1 MAKNTEGLV
10 LKQQQSAHA
19 VGTGVPQDYEGTFTG
34 PLHGNAD
41 TATSLAAPFTVE
53 FVGDYATGSFT
64 TSGKNASA
72 RLKVTRA
79 DVAEH
84 AAIADTAK
92 NVSNA
97 QLAQSATFA
106 TNATYAAESGKA
118 ATADLAKKA
127 MESDSA
133 VKAGFAT
140 NAELANEAARA
151 TIAESAAE
159 AEHAKEADHA
169 LTADALTNPE
179 SPVKFAE
186 LAERAMLAEKAQYDC
201 MGRSIVEYYA
211 LKSELKPYEDCLT
224 QDDADC
230 LYVHREDQILNATIR
245 GKAFGSGVVEG
256 NTLKLHISSIAKSCC
271 GNYDIYEDVIIGA
284 LPKDEALRDTT
295 KVYIDLDRSMWV
307 WDNHNKVWFQ
317 VFSPLDPAIEELL
330 LKHIDHLNKLIDEWA
345 SLQKQFVTLNTAQ
358 RIDGVKTYTNIPSIP
373 IADLNVDP
381 GRYSASVHNVRDVR
395 DLLRSE
401 HHMDMHKLQDLIAEL
416 TDRVDAQQ
424 LGDIILGT
432 KNYTLKEN
440 WDEMVSRTIYL
451 NFLDENKLYIAM
463 DPETWLPMDQSEVP
477 VYIRSIIKSTTGQ
490 VTWFDRRSSID
501 PKAWVPWDVTDD
513 GKRNIVLQ
521 QGSQLKSFNSVGE
534 KKNLISLSNNNTVQT
549 GTLETGYNIRALDG
563 KVTINGKGVIATDD
577 IFGNYLPL
585 TGGVLTGN
593 LEVPDIP
600 EAQKDGVVF
609 NSKTTWLAIEK
620 AIRTYDNNLNIHKYM
635 PKAGGIFTG
644 PVYGVDQPDLPN
656 ADATAIP
663 NLGDVLKLIKK
674 NIQEDGALKLE
685 FLDSVP
691 SCDDMVPNVLY
702 SVPFYEFISN
712 SEIQSIRVEPDDTN
726 STPKESEGVI
736 YGSNDILK

>member
-1 MAKNTEGLV
+1 MAKNTDGLV
-10 LKQQQSAHA
+10 LKGEQSAHA
-19 VGTGVPQDYEGTFTG
+19 VGAGNPQDYEGTFTG
-34 PLHGNAD
+34 TLHGNAD
-41 TATSLAAPFTVE
+41 TATSLAAPFIVT
-53 FVGDYATGSFT
+53 FTGDAAGSFT

-72 RLKVTRA
+72 RITVTKA

-97 QLAQSATFA
+97 QLAHSATFA
-106 TNATYAAESGKA
+106 TNSTYAAESGKA
-118 ATADLAKKA
+118 TTADLAKKA
-127 MESDSA
+127 LESDSA
-133 VKAGFAT
+133 VKAGFASS
-140 NAELANEAARA
+140 AGFANEAARA
-151 TIAESAAE
+151 TVADKATDS
-159 AEHAKEADHA
+159 EHATEADHA
-169 LTADALTNPE
+169 LTADALTNPNA
-179 SPVKFAE
+179 PVAFAE
-186 LAERAMLAEKAQYDC
+186 LAEKALLAEKAQYDC
-201 MGRSIVEYYA
+201 MGRSLVDYYA

-230 LYVHREDQILNATIR
+230 LYVHREDQVLNATVR
-245 GKAFGSGVVEG
+245 GKAYGSGVVEG
-256 NTLKLHISSIAKSCC
+256 NTLKIHISSIAKSCC

-295 KVYIDLDRSMWV
+295 KVYIDLDHSMWV
-307 WDNHNKVWFQ
+307 WDNHNKVWLQ
-317 VFSPLDPAIEELL
+317 IYSPLPPELEELL
-330 LKHIDHLNKLIDEWA
+330 NNKIELLDKLIAEWEN
-345 SLQKQFVTLNTAQ
+345 LQKQFVTLNTAQ

-381 GRYSASVHNVRDVR
+381 GRFSASVHNVRDVR
-395 DLLRSE
+395 DLLRAE
-401 HHMDMHKLQDLIAEL
+401 HHMDMHKLQDLIDEL
-416 TDRVDAQQ
+416 TNRVDAQQ

-440 WDEMVSRTIYL
+440 WDEMATRTIYL
-451 NFLDENKLYIAM
+451 NFLDENKQYIAM
-463 DPETWLPMDQSEVP
+463 DPETWLPMDQREEP

-490 VTWFDRRSSID
+490 VTWYDKRASID

-521 QGSQLKSFNSVGE
+521 QGSQLKSYNSVGE

-549 GTLETGYNIRALDG
+549 GTPETGYNIRALDG
-563 KVTINGKGVIATDD
+563 KVTINGKAVVATDD

-585 TGGVLTGN
+585 TGGTLTGN

-644 PVYGVDQPDLPN
+644 PVFGVDQADLAN

-674 NIQEDGALKLE
+674 HIQEDGALKLE
-685 FLDSVP
+685 FLDLAP

-702 SVPFYEFISN
+702 SVPFYEFVGD

-726 STPKESEGVI
+726 STPNVAEGVI
-736 YGSNDILK
+736 FGSNDVLV